1 MTIPISAA
9 PISSRNP
16 NDIFYQ
22 LQNLDKLIS
31 QEYMFESGSYIDYE
45 MYPVHKDL
53 LSGKLVK
60 STASNVYPLPVTAD
74 YYVSEENVSNN
85 YLKLN
90 IDNSTNIKQ
99 YYINQYAREFKS
111 IINDLFYNN
120 PDILEIAKKYNK
132 QNPEDYIRSF
142 QSLFLKLVN
151 KMSALK
157 GTFFLIEMIL
167 KIYSQ
172 FLGKELISFLEDPLN
187 PFVYRI
193 TSNLPVETWRN
204 NIRTLVHPMGWMDNY
219 NIVDSKLTD
228 LIIQPFNK
236 NLKILS
242 TFKLKTI
249 SYIDAEKYF
258 LNQSPY
264 ILTIPPALID
274 QATNYNNPDNKK
286 NFIPP
291 AASGTAYFIPSSAD
305 YFANVRYL
313 KGIDG
318 NTLSNVKI
326 HDNNQRNYEKF
337 GRLGV
342 PFDDIHILNY
352 KKFNYKP
359 GKNIIVNNNTEN
371 IEYDGINDY
380 TFLHPKNISFTY
392 IQDLE
397 NNDVQIVITYPKPG
411 LAIQYKWDV
420 YNQNKLLQSDI
431 TFFNKY
437 TLNLTELAD
446 KYKHTSYEY
455 LKHISIELTLIYDKY
470 RKKILKYDL
479 ASLIKYKALPLI
491 TEEKLWKNNLLN
503 VRMKNILQ
511 RGNQQYVTLPNANY
525 QGIALSSF
533 TSEKSNNIIS
543 YQNYSVS
550 GEYQNSF
557 EYNDIILESI
567 TSSGDVNTNI
577 KQTKSSFTDR
587 NLIFYPII
595 QDTLEPLHPLISR
608 YKWVL
613 KYGNPEH
620 DDEYYVVYT
629 KETQTNNVVLTLSKI
644 QDLIGNVTVPTN
656 FYKLELF
663 ITLNNST
670 TEYQV
675 DTTNFKFI

>member
-1 MTIPISAA
+1 MTISISAA
-9 PISSRNP
+9 PISTRNP

-60 STASNVYPLPVTAD
+60 STASNIYPLPVTAD
-74 YYVSEENVSNN
+74 YYVAEENISNDN
-85 YLKLN
+85 YLKLT

-99 YYINQYAREFKS
+99 YYINQYAREFES

-167 KIYSQ
+167 KLYSQ
-172 FLGKELISFLEDPLN
+172 FLGKELISFMEDPIN
-187 PFVYRI
+187 PFIYRI

-204 NIRTLVHPMGWMDNY
+204 NIRPLVHPMGWLDNY

-228 LIIQPFNK
+228 LIIQPFDK
-236 NLKILS
+236 NTKILS

-264 ILTIPPALID
+264 SLLIPPSSHGD
-274 QATNYNNPDNKK
+274 VNYYNNPDVKL

-291 AASGTAYFIPSSAD
+291 AVSGTAYFIPSSGD
-305 YFANVRYL
+305 YFGNLRYI
-313 KGIDG
+313 KNIDG
-318 NTLSNVKI
+318 NSLGEVKI
-326 HDNNQRNYEKF
+326 HDNYQRNFEKL

-342 PFDDIHILNY
+342 PFDDIRILNY
-352 KKFNYKP
+352 KKFNLKP
-359 GKNIIVNNNTEN
+359 GKDVIVNNNT
-371 IEYDGINDY
+371 IEYDNIDDY
-380 TFLHPKNISFTY
+380 EFLHPKNISFTY
-392 IQDLE
+392 NQDLE
-397 NNDVQIVITYPKPG
+397 NNNVVLTITYPKPG
-411 LAIQYKWDV
+411 FALQYRWDV
-420 YNQNKLLQSDI
+420 YNKNKLLQSDI

-437 TLNLTELAD
+437 TLNLTDLAN
-446 KYKHTSYEY
+446 KFNHLSYEY
-455 LKHISIELTLIYDKY
+455 LKNISIELTLIYDKY

-479 ASLIKYKALPLI
+479 ASLIRIKALPLI
-491 TEEKLWKNNLLN
+491 TEEKLWRNNFIG

-511 RGNQQYVTLPNANY
+511 RGNQQYVTLPNGNY

-533 TSEKSNNIIS
+533 TSEKNNGTLS
-543 YQNYSVS
+543 FLNYSIS
-550 GEYQNSF
+550 GDYYNAF
-557 EYNDIILESI
+557 EYNSSVIESI
-567 TSSGDVNTNI
+567 TSSGGLAGNL
-577 KQTKSSFTDR
+577 KQTKISDVDR
-587 NLIFYPII
+587 EIEFVPVIPS
-595 QDTLEPLHPLISR
+595 TLEPLFPLISNYR
-608 YKWVL
+608 WIL
-613 KYGNPEH
+613 KYGNISHGE
-620 DDEYYVVYT
+620 EAQLIYS
-629 KETQTNNVVLTLSKI
+629 KETKHNKVNITLSKI
-644 QDLIGNVTVPTN
+644 QDIIGNVTIPTN
-656 FYKLELF
+656 NYKLELF
-663 ITLNNST
+663 ITLNNSSI
-670 TEYQV
+670 EYQV
-675 DTTNFKFI
+675 DTSYFKFV